1 MVLGMQTSVISKIG
15 RGLNHVEEY
24 VLFLMVLQMGI
35 SVFIQVVMRYLF
47 QSAITW
53 LDELVHIEVIF
64 LTFFGASLC
73 VKYSAH
79 ISVDVLKK
87 SVRREPYRRVME
99 ALNHL
104 VMAAYVS
111 IVVGFGL
118 KLVSAMTATTHYTPT
133 LRIPKHYLYL
143 VVCVALALIGIRSL
157 LGVYRVF
164 RVARTAQGEE
174 VKS

>member
-1 MVLGMQTSVISKIG
+1 MQASMISKIG

-35 SVFIQVVMRYLF
+35 SIFVQVVMRYLF

-53 LDELVHIEVIF
+53 LDELVHIEVVF

-73 VKYSAH
+73 VKYGAH
-79 ISVDVLKK
+79 ISVDALKK

-99 ALNHL
+99 VLNHL
-104 VMAAYVS
+104 VMGVYVWMIAY
-111 IVVGFGL
+111 FGM
-118 KLVSAMTATTHYTPT
+118 KLISAMTTRPHYTPT
-133 LRIPKHYLYL
+133 LRIPKHYLYA

-157 LGVYRVF
+157 LGVYRAL
-164 RVARTAQGEE
+164 RPPKAGRAEE
-174 VKS
+174 VGR

>member
-1 MVLGMQTSVISKIG
+1 MPASVISKIG

-24 VLFLMVLQMGI
+24 ALFLMVLQMGL

-79 ISVDVLKK
+79 ISVDALKK
-87 SVRREPYRRVME
+87 SVHREPYLSVME
-99 ALNHL
+99 ILNHL

-111 IVVGFGL
+111 IVVCFGM
-118 KLVSAMTATTHYTPT
+118 KLISAMTTHTHYTPT
-133 LRIPKHYLYL
+133 LRIPKHYLYF
-143 VVCVALALIGIRSL
+143 VVCVALALIGVRSL
-157 LGVYRVF
+157 LGVYR
-164 RVARTAQGEE
+164 ALRTARIGRAEE
-174 VKS
+174 VQP

>member
-1 MVLGMQTSVISKIG
+1 MQGSGISRIG
-15 RGLNHVEEY
+15 RTLNRLEEF

-35 SVFIQVVMRYLF
+35 SVFIQVIMRYLF

-53 LDELVHIEVIF
+53 LDELVHIEVVF

-79 ISVDVLKK
+79 ISVDALKK
-87 SVRREPYRRVME
+87 SVHKEPYRSVME

-111 IVVGFGL
+111 IVVCFGM
-118 KLVSAMTATTHYTPT
+118 KLISAMTTHTHYTPT
-133 LRIPKHYLYL
+133 LRIPKHYLYF
-143 VVCVALALIGIRSL
+143 VVCVALALIGVRSL
-157 LGVYRVF
+157 LGVYRTLQT
-164 RVARTAQGEE
+164 ARPGPGEE
-174 VKS
+174 VKP

>member
-1 MVLGMQTSVISKIG
+1 MQGSAISKIG
-15 RGLNHVEEY
+15 RGLSHAEEY

-79 ISVDVLKK
+79 ISVDALKK
-87 SVRREPYRRVME
+87 SIHKEPYRSAIEV
-99 ALNHL
+99 LNHV
-104 VMAAYVS
+104 VMAVYVS
-111 IVVGFGL
+111 IVVCFGM
-118 KLVSAMTATTHYTPT
+118 KLISAMSTHTHYTPT
-133 LRIPKHYLYL
+133 LRIPKHYLYFL
-143 VVCVALALIGIRSL
+143 VCIALALIGVRSL
-157 LGVYRVF
+157 LGVYRAL
-164 RVARTAQGEE
+164 RTARTGRVEE
-174 VKS
+174 VRP

>member
-1 MVLGMQTSVISKIG
+1 MQTSLISKIG

-53 LDELVHIEVIF
+53 LDELVHIEVVF

-79 ISVDVLKK
+79 ISVDALKK
-87 SVRREPYRRVME
+87 SVHKEPYRSVME

-111 IVVGFGL
+111 IVVSFGM
-118 KLVSAMTATTHYTPT
+118 KLISAMMTHTHYTPT
-133 LRIPKHYLYL
+133 LRIPKHNLYF
-143 VVCVALALIGIRSL
+143 VVCVALALIGVRSL
-157 LGVYRVF
+157 LGVYRTL
-164 RVARTAQGEE
+164 RTARTGPGEE
-174 VKS
+174 VKP

>member
-1 MVLGMQTSVISKIG
+1 MQGSVISRIG
-15 RGLNHVEEY
+15 RTLKRLEEF

-35 SVFIQVVMRYLF
+35 SVFIQVIMRYLF

-53 LDELVHIEVIF
+53 LDELVHIEVVF

-79 ISVDVLKK
+79 ISVDALKK
-87 SVRREPYRRVME
+87 SVHKEPYRSVME

-111 IVVGFGL
+111 IVVSFGM
-118 KLVSAMTATTHYTPT
+118 KLISAMMTHTHYTPT
-133 LRIPKHYLYL
+133 LRIPKHYLYS
-143 VVCVALALIGIRSL
+143 VVCVALALIGVRSL
-157 LGVYRVF
+157 LGVYRTL
-164 RVARTAQGEE
+164 RTARTGPGEE
-174 VKS
+174 VKP

>member
-1 MVLGMQTSVISKIG
+1 MQTSLISKIG

-53 LDELVHIEVIF
+53 LDELVHIEVVF

-73 VKYSAH
+73 VKYGAH
-79 ISVDVLKK
+79 ISVDAVKK
-87 SVRREPYRRVME
+87 SIHREPYRTVIE
-99 ALNHL
+99 VLNHL

-111 IVVGFGL
+111 IVVCFGM
-118 KLVSAMTATTHYTPT
+118 KLISAMTTHAHYTPT
-133 LRIPKHYLYL
+133 LRIPKHYLYF
-143 VVCVALALIGIRSL
+143 VVCVALALIGVRSL
-157 LGVYRVF
+157 LGVYRTL
-164 RVARTAQGEE
+164 RTARTGPGEE
-174 VKS
+174 VKP

>member
-1 MVLGMQTSVISKIG
+1 MQTSVIAKIG

-35 SVFIQVVMRYLF
+35 SVFIQVIMRYLF

-87 SVRREPYRRVME
+87 SVHGEPYRSVME
-99 ALNHL
+99 VLNHL
-104 VMAAYVS
+104 VMAVYVS
-111 IVVGFGL
+111 IVVCFGM
-118 KLVSAMTATTHYTPT
+118 KLISAMTAHTNLTPT
-133 LRIPKHYLYL
+133 LRIPKHYLYF
-143 VVCVALALIGIRSL
+143 VVCVALALIGIRSI
-157 LGVYRVF
+157 LGIYRTLTTARSH
-164 RVARTAQGEE
+164 RVEE
-174 VKS
+174 AKP